1 MTPTIYV
8 QLCCDSNF
16 YSTKNIMIIA
26 MNLLHIILHQHLPR
40 QDYFT
45 ILLVMALKDNV
56 EILALMDL
64 RVLQDLEE
72 MLGLQVY
79 LELKDQWVIEV

>member
-1 MTPTIYV
+1 M
-8 QLCCDSNF
+8 
-16 YSTKNIMIIA
+16 IM
-26 MNLLHIILHQHLPR
+26 HIILHQRLPR
-40 QDYFT
+40 QDHFT
-45 ILLVMALKDNV
+45 ILLVMALKDNM

-72 MLGLQVY
+72 MLGLQDY